1 MSTEEIKQLEKK
13 LVRIEQDIVALS
25 KVSSTT
31 LSALSN
37 TLKRVE
43 KLENQAE
50 DKAID
55 KAIEMYQ

>member
-13 LVRIEQDIVALS
+13 LIRIEQDIVALC